1 MRVADVPTKIGLPV
15 GRKKRAVAI
24 SNGDHVSDPETPETT
39 TGGALGK
46 VVGKAKEM
54 VGKAIGEDD
63 LAREGRLQQ
72 AQGEAEAVAQRHSAQ
87 AKLSEVEQRVEAEKR
102 ENALERERLQ
112 TEIASSERE
121 KELDRERQRAEQET
135 DRRARESAAA
145 IEQNRRAEE
154 SVAAATERRAAAD
167 RAADEQDVARLER
180 EARLADA
187 RADLVD
193 PEVN

>member
-1 MRVADVPTKIGLPV
+1 M
-15 GRKKRAVAI
+15 
-24 SNGDHVSDPETPETT
+24 
-39 TGGALGK
+39 
-46 VVGKAKEM
+46 VGKAKEM

-87 AKLSEVEQRVEAEKR
+87 AKLSEVEQHVEAEKQTTHWSANDSR
-102 ENALERERLQ
+102 PNSLQ
-112 TEIASSERE
+112 AERE

-135 DRRARESAAA
+135 DRRAREGAAA

-167 RAADEQDVARLER
+167 RAADEQDVARLEH
-180 EARLADA
+180 EARRADA

-193 PEVN
+193 PEVT